1 MRSGS
6 RALDCDLVGG
16 IALDEEKKMN
26 MMVVTDKGG
35 LKPVYPRY
43 INQTNRTTVGTLSF
57 KSFRSDHHDAVG
69 IITYNE
75 GDILQ
80 VVTNFKSMDVLVDD
94 VPYQPID
101 KIIKPFLTLEKREKV
116 EAITIAKTTYI
127 DQKIKAKKI
136 KKEDP
141 SFAKFDDKIQDEEIS
156 KKEKYAN
163 ISIDDLFK

>member
-1 MRSGS
+1 
-6 RALDCDLVGG
+6 
-16 IALDEEKKMN
+16 
-26 MMVVTDKGG
+26 
-35 LKPVYPRY
+35 
-43 INQTNRTTVGTLSF
+43 
-57 KSFRSDHHDAVG
+57 
-69 IITYNE
+69 
-75 GDILQ
+75 
-80 VVTNFKSMDVLVDD
+80 MDVLVDD

-116 EAITIAKTTYI
+116 EAITITKTTYI